1 METISVKL
9 PHCAY
14 DIRIENGL
22 LAQAGTLISS
32 AVSSRSVV
40 VVTDETVDTLYGKR
54 LMDNLAAAGIAA
66 GKIVIPPGEASKS
79 MAMLEQVYS
88 ELIQARLKRSD
99 CIIAFGGGV
108 VGDLAGFA
116 AATYLRGVRYI
127 QVPTTLLAQIDSSVG
142 GKVAVNLRQGKNLAG
157 AFHQPAAVLIDP
169 WLLAGLPPRT
179 LRDGM
184 AEAIKYGAIADKDL
198 FERLANL
205 RDQGFY
211 YQAERI
217 IADCCRIKRDVVQA
231 DELDTGLRLILNF
244 GHSIGH
250 AIEQVSRFQGFTH
263 GEAVAIGMSMIT
275 KRSEQLGWSR
285 AGTSAALDEVLMKL
299 GLPLAVDGLDKN
311 ALLAAMENDKKNSTG
326 GMQLVILR
334 EIGRAEVVRV
344 SMSEAATFL

>member
-9 PHCAY
+9 PHCVY
-14 DIRIENGL
+14 DIWIENGL

-250 AIEQVSRFQGFTH
+250 AIEQVSRFRGFTH